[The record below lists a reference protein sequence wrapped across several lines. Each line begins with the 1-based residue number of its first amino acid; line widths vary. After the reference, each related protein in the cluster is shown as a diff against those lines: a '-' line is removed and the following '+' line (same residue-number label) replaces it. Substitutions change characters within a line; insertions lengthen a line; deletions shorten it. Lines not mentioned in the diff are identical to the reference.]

1 MPWLHKTKQPQKVT
15 SSIHKGGSL
24 KQPIMD
30 KENLYEVNELQQY
43 DVNNGYGYE
52 DDRKPKEQVFAAK
65 GKVCCALIVIAV
77 VSLMTL
83 FLILALLLAVF
94 VTVEDGYTRTSS
106 TTVQSVE
113 GMNCSSTSSEWA
125 NRMQEEM
132 NELKQNVQNLQ
143 THVSTLQTHVSTL
156 VNTSVDTAWKI
167 DDIHN
172 FADMQAEKSIN
183 NSISTSKI
191 LEITGNSA
199 SKLINIVNTL
209 SNLQDTSTSTA
220 GVVDDI
226 LLIAQELLVLHNDS
240 TALPTSCK
248 EIKERQPLSPSGYYI
263 LVALNGGAYETYCN
277 MGTLCSSGGGWT
289 RLAYLD
295 MSDATQNCPS
305 GFRLYQS
312 GEVRACG
319 RLVTNSGSCV
329 SVQFPSNGINYSQI
343 CGRVTG
349 YQYYSSDAFNVE
361 HSNNIDAPYVDGVS
375 ITRGSPRQ
383 HVWTMANDP
392 TDSYTNPQWMCPC
405 VSGSSQT
412 VPSFVGS
419 HYFCESGNHGSSW
432 SQILYTSD
440 PLWDGQG
447 CGSLESPCCNVPGI
461 PWFHRDYGSNTT
473 TDYIELRVCG
483 NEVISNEDSPVGYY
497 EIYIK

>member
-1 MPWLHKTKQPQKVT
+1 
-15 SSIHKGGSL
+15 
-24 KQPIMD
+24 MD
-30 KENLYEVNELQQY
+30 KEHLYEVNELQQY
-43 DVNNGYGYE
+43 DVNNGYEYK
-52 DDRKPKEQVFAAK
+52 DDRKPKEQVVAAK
-65 GKVCCALIVIAV
+65 GKVCCALIAIAV
-77 VSLMTL
+77 VVLMTL

-113 GMNCSSTSSEWA
+113 GMNCSSTSSVSSTTTSLPNCSIVYSEWA

-132 NELKQNVQNLQ
+132 NELKLTVQN
-143 THVSTLQTHVSTL
+143 LQTHVSTL

-172 FADMQAEKSIN
+172 FADMQTETSIN

-226 LLIAQELLVLHNDS
+226 LLIAQELLILHNDS

-248 EIKERQPLSPSGYYI
+248 EIQERQPLSPSGVYQ
-263 LVALNGGAYETYCN
+263 LAPVVTGGSIYTAYCN
-277 MGTLCSSGGGWT
+277 MGTLCGSGGGWT

-295 MSDATQNCPS
+295 MSDSTQNCPS
-305 GFRLYQS
+305 GFKLYQS
-312 GEVRACG
+312 GGVRACG
-319 RLVTNSGSCV
+319 QPVLGNGCSA
-329 SVQFPSNGINYSQI
+329 SVQFPSNGISYSQV

-349 YQYYSSDAFNVE
+349 YLFGS
-361 HSNNIDAPYVDGVS
+361 IDAVNTAVVTDADGVTIS
-375 ITRGSPRQ
+375 HGPSQQQI
-383 HVWTMANDP
+383 WTLMGGYSELG
-392 TDSYTNPQWMCPC
+392 TSTSSCPC
-405 VSGSSQT
+405 NTGSSVS
-412 VPSFVGS
+412 VPSSIGNN
-419 HYFCESGNHGSSW
+419 YFCESGNPNSSP

-447 CGSLESPCCNVPGI
+447 CGGSEGPCCNVPGI
-461 PWFHRDYGSNTT
+461 PWFHRDYGNTTT

-483 NEVISNEDSPVGYY
+483 DGSDEDSPVSYY
-497 EIYIK
+497 EIYVK